1 MNFVDNVKLNLRT
14 YLLMLCSSW
23 RVILDNQ
30 LTVIC
35 TTRSE
40 CRLIKQSK
48 LNGQTDSHSDY
59 CAHLW
64 LVQNFNTK
72 SSNIV
77 VIDDFE
83 LNVSQFKINFVIF
96 DIYLRLKFPSSLVT
110 ILHTSGWTTFK

>member
-1 MNFVDNVKLNLRT
+1 MDFIDIKLNLRT
-14 YLLMLCSSW
+14 YLLMLFFSW
-23 RVILDNQ
+23 CVILDNQ

-40 CRLIKQSK
+40 RRLIKQSK
-48 LNGQTDSHSDY
+48 LNGQTDLHSDY

-77 VIDDFE
+77 VIIDGFD
-83 LNVSQFKINFVIF
+83 LNISQFKIDFVIF
-96 DIYLRLKFPSSLVT
+96 CRYLRLKFSQQPRHGFAYLWLDSV
-110 ILHTSGWTTFK
+110 